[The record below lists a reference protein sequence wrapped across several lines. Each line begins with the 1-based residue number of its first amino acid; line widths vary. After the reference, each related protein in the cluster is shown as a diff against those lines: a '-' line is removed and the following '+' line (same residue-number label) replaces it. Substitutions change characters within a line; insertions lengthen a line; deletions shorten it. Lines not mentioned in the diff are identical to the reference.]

1 MSCMRDGRIDRN
13 SKILTYEYV
22 PKYSPCGSCFQV
34 RHIIGEIP
42 KYGVRIQDPFGSTVI
57 ITWSY
62 IIILVNKLITS
73 IN

>member
-1 MSCMRDGRIDRN
+1 MSMFQNIHLVDLASRLGI
-13 SKILTYEYV
+13 YV
-22 PKYSPCGSCFQV
+22 
-34 RHIIGEIP
+34 IGEIP
-42 KYGVRIQDPFGSTVI
+42 KYGVRIQDPLGSTMI